1 MSGLS
6 DHTGALTRWLG
17 LGGLLALVATAVVL
31 KDPPAPSRE
40 LPAKPPSQPEIALP
54 PAPPF
59 PDAGVGRLMR
69 IMPSFPGVTMVPMGR
84 MMTNGSPMEMGYFET
99 DHPPGEVLEYY
110 AREFRLR
117 GRNIVTQDDGSGGGS
132 VNYYDDRIGALV
144 AVTTLRVGGATTRTL
159 VFPSLVEA
167 PEGVHLQGTPPESLP
182 QPPGVVTVLRLDEG
196 SGAGGSAGS
205 TTLTQVAHGTP
216 AMLAE
221 FYRSQLPSRG
231 YMPSGGHLARGVELL
246 EFERPGERLSLTL
259 SPIDKDGPPESL
271 ITFVL
276 ERAPLP
282 QESNR

>member
-1 MSGLS
+1 MSGLT
-6 DHTGALTRWLG
+6 DRTGALTRWLG

-31 KDPPAPSRE
+31 KDPPAPATA
-40 LPAKPPSQPEIALP
+40 LPAKPPSQPEVALP

-59 PDAGVGRLMR
+59 PDAGVGKLMR
-69 IMPSFPGVTMVPMGR
+69 VMPSFPGAVMVPMGR
-84 MMTNGSPMEMGYFET
+84 LMTNGSPMEMSYFDT

-132 VNYYDDRIGALV
+132 VNYYDERLGALV
-144 AVTTLRVGGATTRTL
+144 AVTTIRAGGATTRTL

-167 PEGVHLQGTPPESLP
+167 PEGIHLQGTAPASLP

-196 SGAGGSAGS
+196 SGGASAGS

-221 FYRSQLPSRG
+221 FYRAQMPSRG
-231 YMPSGGHLARGVELL
+231 YMPSGGRLAKGVELL

-259 SPIDKDGPPESL
+259 SPLDKDGPPESL
-271 ITFVL
+271 ITFVM